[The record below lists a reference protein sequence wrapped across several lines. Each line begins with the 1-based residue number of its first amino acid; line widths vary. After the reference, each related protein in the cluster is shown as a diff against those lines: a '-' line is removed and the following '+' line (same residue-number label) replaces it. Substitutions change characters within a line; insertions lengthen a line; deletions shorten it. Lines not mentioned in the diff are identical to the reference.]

1 MNRNEYI
8 PCGPWDVIQA
18 TKKAVMLGGDDGDWL
33 WAPRSVIE
41 GGDRFARGEQR
52 DVWAKQ
58 WWVEKEQLI
67 FEDAKDNAYDC
78 EQR

>member
-1 MNRNEYI
+1 
-8 PCGPWDVIQA
+8 VLQA

-41 GGDRFARGEQR
+41 GGDGFERGEQR

-67 FEDAKDNAYDC
+67 FEETDDEGSDEGVCQGRYFNT
-78 EQR
+78 R